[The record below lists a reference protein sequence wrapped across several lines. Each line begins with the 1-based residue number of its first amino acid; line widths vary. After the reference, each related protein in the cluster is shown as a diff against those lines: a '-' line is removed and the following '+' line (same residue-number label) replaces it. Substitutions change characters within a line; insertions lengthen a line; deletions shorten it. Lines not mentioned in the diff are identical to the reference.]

1 MSSVIV
7 SVGVVSYLNNM
18 CRDMLKDVCA
28 RNGLDY
34 EDECRK
40 SGISEG
46 IVVVSEEELV
56 VKKVSAVVKGSVK
69 KVVVEGVVS
78 KSYKGS
84 FPLPFVGVE
93 SKDCCGGLKH
103 NEGLMTQCRVSRKGS
118 DEYCKTCKNQADK
131 NGTGMPTYGCIK
143 GRMEADIY
151 DYTAPNGEH
160 VSTYSSVMLKYN
172 LSEEMV
178 LAEAS
183 KMNMVIDS
191 RHFEKVE
198 DVSVKRGRPKAD
210 KKEADI
216 SSTDGFSSKRGRP
229 KKESKVIELEGDDL
243 FASLV
248 ANQEVAVA
256 IVEEPIVAI
265 VAAIVSEV
273 VVVPEVVKKVK
284 KVVDKEAK
292 KKEKEAKE
300 QAIALKKQE
309 EEAASKA
316 EEEALKAIL
325 LKKEEVAEEVDDDEV
340 DEVDEEEEAEKVSP
354 ITVDGKKYLK
364 SSKSGVV
371 YDFDSHEEVG
381 EWNSK
386 TNSIDFYEEE
396 EEEYE
401 EE

>member
-1 MSSVIV
+1 MSGVIV

-18 CRDMLKDVCA
+18 CRDMLKDVCT

-40 SGISEG
+40 SGISDG
-46 IVVVSEEELV
+46 VVVVDMGEEIS
-56 VKKVSAVVKGSVK
+56 KKKSSKS
-69 KVVVEGVVS
+69 VVVVGEKVVVS

-93 SKDCCGGLKH
+93 NKDCCGGLKH
-103 NEGLMTQCRVSRKGS
+103 NEGLMTQCRVLKKGS

-178 LAEAS
+178 LEEAS

-198 DVSVKRGRPKAD
+198 DAPAKKGRPKAVQ
-210 KKEADI
+210 KEADS
-216 SSTDGFSSKRGRP
+216 SSTDGSSSKRGRP
-229 KKESKVIELEGDDL
+229 KKVSKVIELEGDDL

-248 ANQEVAVA
+248 ANQEVAV
-256 IVEEPIVAI
+256 VEVAAAAVEVAVQEPIVQE
-265 VAAIVSEV
+265 VAATV
-273 VVVPEVVKKVK
+273 EVVKKVK
-284 KVVDKEAK
+284 KVVDKDAK

-300 QAIALKKQE
+300 QAEKTKKLE

-316 EEEALKAIL
+316 HEEALKAIL
-325 LKKEEVAEEVDDDEV
+325 LKKEEVAEEVDE
-340 DEVDEEEEAEKVSP
+340 EEEEEAEKVSS

-364 SSKSGVV
+364 SMKSGVV
-371 YDFDSHEEVG
+371 YDEQSHDEIG

>member
-1 MSSVIV
+1 MSSVCV

-28 RNGLDY
+28 RNNLNY
-34 EDECRK
+34 EEECRK

-46 IVVVSEEELV
+46 VVVVDMEEVLMP
-56 VKKVSAVVKGSVK
+56 VKKASGVKSSVGE
-69 KVVVEGVVS
+69 KVGVKVGS

-93 SKDCCGGLKH
+93 NKDCCSGLKH
-103 NEGLMTQCRVSRKGS
+103 NEGLMTQCRVQRKGS
-118 DEYCKTCKNQADK
+118 EEYCKTCKNQADK

-160 VSTYSSVMLKYN
+160 VTKYSSVMLKYN

-178 LAEAS
+178 LEEAS

-198 DVSVKRGRPKAD
+198 DSSSSKRGRPKAVQKASD
-210 KKEADI
+210 S
-216 SSTDGFSSKRGRP
+216 SSTDGSSSKRGRP
-229 KKESKVIELEGDDL
+229 KKDAKVIELEGDDL

-248 ANQEVAVA
+248 ANQEQ
-256 IVEEPIVAI
+256 
-265 VAAIVSEV
+265 VAAIVQEV
-273 VVVPEVVKKVK
+273 APIVQEVAAAIVEPVAEVKKVK
-284 KVVDKEAK
+284 KVVDKDAK

-300 QAIALKKQE
+300 QALAAKKLE
-309 EEAASKA
+309 EEAVLKA
-316 EEEALKAIL
+316 QEEALKASL
-325 LKKEEVAEEVDDDEV
+325 LKKEEVAEEV
-340 DEVDEEEEAEKVSP
+340 EEEEEEVEEKVTS

-364 SSKSGVV
+364 SLKSGVV
-371 YDFDSHEEVG
+371 YDEKSHDEIG

>member
-1 MSSVIV
+1 MSVSMSSVCI

-46 IVVVSEEELV
+46 LVVVSEEEIVSQKKMSKSSKSV
-56 VKKVSAVVKGSVK
+56 VKSQGE
-69 KVVVEGVVS
+69 KVVVEGEKVVVL
-78 KSYKGS
+78 KSYKGSS
-84 FPLPFVGVE
+84 FPLPFVGIE
-93 SKDCCGGLKH
+93 NKDCCGGLKH
-103 NEGLMTQCRVSRKGS
+103 NEGLMTQCRVQKKGA
-118 DEYCKTCKNQADK
+118 DDYCKTCKNQADK

-143 GRMEADIY
+143 GRMEGDIY
-151 DYTAPNGEH
+151 EYTAPNGEH

-198 DVSVKRGRPKAD
+198 VSTVKKGRPKAD
-210 KKEADI
+210 KKEEN
-216 SSTDGFSSKRGRP
+216 SSTDGSSKRGRP
-229 KKESKVIELEGDDL
+229 KHAPKVIELEGDDL
-243 FASLV
+243 FAALV
-248 ANQEVAVA
+248 ANQEQVVPIVENVVAVQ
-256 IVEEPIVAI
+256 E
-265 VAAIVSEV
+265 VAAIV
-273 VVVPEVVKKVK
+273 VPEVAVVKKKV
-284 KVVDKEAK
+284 VVDKEAK
-292 KKEKEAKE
+292 KKEKKALEEAKK
-300 QAIALKKQE
+300 AL

-325 LKKEEVAEEVDDDEV
+325 LKKEEVAEE
-340 DEVDEEEEAEKVSP
+340 EEAEVEDKVSP
-354 ITVDGKKYLK
+354 ITVEGKKYLK
-364 SSKSGVV
+364 STKSGVV
-371 YDFDSHEEVG
+371 YDVDSHEEVG

-386 TNSIDFYEEE
+386 SNNIDFYEEE